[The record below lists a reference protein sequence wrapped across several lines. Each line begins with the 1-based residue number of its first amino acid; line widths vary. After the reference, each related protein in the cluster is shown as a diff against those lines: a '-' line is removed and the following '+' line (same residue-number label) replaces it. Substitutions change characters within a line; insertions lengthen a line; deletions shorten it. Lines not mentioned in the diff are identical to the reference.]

1 MRNNFFKATPTLL
14 TLCLLLQ
21 LGACASSFTVTGA
34 TPSPLVPKLAL
45 RGKINYTDAF
55 KRYNYAEKDKARAI
69 KNVDFGEAQ
78 TLMFESIFSQIL
90 HLVEADSEQ
99 IDLRIEPELLDF
111 QYSVP
116 RETKLKLYEI
126 WLKYRVK
133 ITDAD
138 NQGIADWVV
147 KGYGKTPTA
156 MLTSAT
162 KAFNAAT
169 NVALRDIGAQLAI
182 GFPKQAAIEEFIKKK
197 SRGGSLTV
205 QKNADENARKEE
217 LEGN

>member
-1 MRNNFFKATPTLL
+1 MKNNYSKILRAVISV
-14 TLCLLLQ
+14 CLLAL
-21 LGACASSFTVTGA
+21 LSACASSFTVTGA
-34 TPSPLVPKLAL
+34 TPRPLVPKLPL
-45 RGKINYTDAF
+45 HGKMNYSDEF
-55 KRYNYAEKDKARAI
+55 RRYNYAESDKVRAI

-78 TLMFESIFSQIL
+78 TLLFDQIFGQVL
-90 HLVEADSEQ
+90 HLVEGDSEQ
-99 IDLRIEPELLDF
+99 IDLLIEPELLDF

-138 NQGIADWVV
+138 NQEVADWVI

-162 KAFNAAT
+162 KAFNEAT
-169 NVALRDIGAQLAI
+169 NVALRDVGAQLSI
-182 GFPKQAAIEEFIKKK
+182 GFPKQAAIAEFIQKK
-197 SRGGSLTV
+197 SRSSLSA
-205 QKNADENARKEE
+205 QKSTNENPLKEE
-217 LEGN
+217 LEGNE

>member
-1 MRNNFFKATPTLL
+1 MRNNSSKIIRALISVCFL
-14 TLCLLLQ
+14 TL

-34 TPSPLVPKLAL
+34 TPPPLVPKLSL
-45 RGKINYTDAF
+45 RGKMSYSDDF
-55 KRYNYAEKDKARAI
+55 RRYNYAEKDKDRAI

-78 TLMFESIFSQIL
+78 TLLFERIFGQVL
-90 HLVEADSEQ
+90 HLVKDDSEQ

-138 NQGIADWVV
+138 NQEIADWVV

-169 NVALRDIGAQLAI
+169 NVALRDVGAQLAI
-182 GFPKQAAIEEFIKKK
+182 GFPKQAAIEQFIKKK
-197 SRGGSLTV
+197 SRGDSLTV
-205 QKNADENARKEE
+205 QKNIEQKSLKEE